1 MGVLRFPT
9 EVGYLEKFRLSK
21 INIPMVLLV
30 MKSAELLAN
39 AVEHIET
46 MVIHINGHF
55 RAEMLS
61 YFRSTAKNLHLTRS
75 HGGKPFDVITSFEF
89 CF

>member
-1 MGVLRFPT
+1 MLPFPT
-9 EVGYLEKFRLSK
+9 ELDYLEKLKLSE
-21 INIPMVLLV
+21 INIQMVLLV
-30 MKSAELLAN
+30 MKSADFLVN

-46 MVIHINGHF
+46 MVIHTNGHY

-61 YFRSTAKNLHLTRS
+61 YFRSTAKNLHLTRN